1 MLPKEEDNK
10 RKALTEVERTEIA
23 EMYRTIDTN
32 HDGVID
38 YRELVQV
45 MIPLPPELPSHVV
58 APSRTS
64 PHLEL
69 YATSPPHMP
78 PLLTPAL
85 VPGPPL
91 LPPPDD
97 AYQAGWGGGNG
108 EDELKR
114 VFAEVDTAGGG
125 LLDLEAFTKLVLELH
140 LLDGDVLASLQK
152 EAEAKREQARKL
164 KGFQRPS
171 LAHLRSSRDALGS
184 IGLPDTVQ

>member
-1 MLPKEEDNK
+1 M
-10 RKALTEVERTEIA
+10 
-23 EMYRTIDTN
+23 
-32 HDGVID
+32 
-38 YRELVQV
+38 
-45 MIPLPPELPSHVV
+45 
-58 APSRTS
+58 
-64 PHLEL
+64 
-69 YATSPPHMP
+69 
-78 PLLTPAL
+78 
-85 VPGPPL
+85 PGPPL